1 MVKQYLRGMSTTI
14 ILIVITVLIS
24 ATAFSNRDLMDRL
37 LLWPAVMHSPAQLYR
52 LLTAGFVHADT
63 MHLAFNMITLYFFG
77 ASVENAFGYILG
89 ARYATP
95 AFLALYLLGIIISC
109 IPSWLKKQK
118 SPGYRSLGASG
129 GVAAI
134 VFAMIYLS
142 PWSKIYLFFAI
153 GIPSILFAVVYL
165 GYTAYMA
172 RTGRGIVNHDAHL
185 WGSLF
190 GLVFMLLIDPSHGAL
205 FLQNIL
211 HPTF

>member
-1 MVKQYLRGMSTTI
+1 MSTTI
-14 ILIVITVLIS
+14 ILIAITVLIS
-24 ATAFSNRDLMDRL
+24 LTAFSNRNLMDKL
-37 LLWPAVMHSPAQLYR
+37 LLWPAAMRSPGQLYR

-63 MHLAFNMITLYFFG
+63 MHLVFNMITLYFFG
-77 ASVENAFGYILG
+77 ANLEKAFSYILG

-95 AFLALYLLGIIISC
+95 AFLILYLLGIIISC
-109 IPSWLKKQK
+109 IPSWLKKK
-118 SPGYRSLGASG
+118 NNPAYRSLGASG

-153 GIPSILFAVVYL
+153 GIPSIVFAVFYL

-211 HPTF
+211 HPMF

>member
-1 MVKQYLRGMSTTI
+1 MSTTI

-24 ATAFSNRDLMDRL
+24 AAAFSNRDLMDRL
-37 LLWPAVMHSPAQLYR
+37 LLWPAVMRSPGQLYR

-77 ASVENAFGYILG
+77 GSVENAFAYILG

-109 IPSWLKKQK
+109 MPSWLKKQS

-153 GIPSILFAVVYL
+153 GIPSILFALLYL

-190 GLVFMLLIDPSHGAL
+190 GLAFMLVIDPSHGAL

-211 HPTF
+211 NPVF